1 MDGRRLNAF
10 AGWLSGGSSRRAA
23 IGLGLAGLLAPL
35 GHGDAT
41 AKNKKHHNPVKRC
54 GNCAECHH
62 CVKGRCR
69 AVTNGSHCSNGGI
82 CEAGACVSFAFCPPG
97 CPTCSACTSATSLC
111 EAQPNGQ
118 PGNQCESPQVCCNG
132 SCCEVIH
139 ECNSDGNCATC
150 EEACPRGCD
159 LCLTLSDGSKVCGGR
174 RSHCTGGGSCTDCP
188 VDVPFTPA
196 CVTSVTD
203 RATNTTTQ
211 GCGVPVGTGTCWDIE
226 PCTECVRACPTAAC
240 LKCLNLAEGG
250 IQCSGSGATCNSTP
264 CSTNAS
270 CSEEGPGAVCANSV
284 FDRNT
289 NTTTQECGGT
299 VGTGRCWIPTN
310 CNIV

>member
-1 MDGRRLNAF
+1 MDGRRVDALAR
-10 AGWLSGGSSRRAA
+10 WLSGGSSRRTAL
-23 IGLGLAGLLAPL
+23 GLALAGLLSPL
-35 GHGDAT
+35 GHLDAT

-54 GNCAECHH
+54 GHCGECRH
-62 CVKGRCR
+62 CVKGRCK
-69 AVTNGSHCSNGGI
+69 AVANGSHCGNGGI
-82 CEAGACVSFAFCPPG
+82 CELGACVGFAFFCP
-97 CPTCSACTSATSLC
+97 A
-111 EAQPNGQ
+111 
-118 PGNQCESPQVCCNG
+118 
-132 SCCEVIH
+132 
-139 ECNSDGNCATC
+139 
-150 EEACPRGCD
+150 ACPEGCD
-159 LCLTLSDGSKVCGGR
+159 LCLTLSDGSNVCGGR

-188 VDVPFTPA
+188 VDAPFTPA

-226 PCTECVRACPTAAC
+226 PCTECVQACPTAAC

-250 IQCSGSGATCNSTP
+250 IQCSGSGATCNPTP

-270 CSEEGPGAVCANSV
+270 CSEEGPGAVCAISV
-284 FDRNT
+284 TDRAT

-310 CNIV
+310 CLIV